1 MDTTKWKS
9 VALRINAYELLK
21 AESAVNN
28 RSPGNQMEEIIKS
41 YIEKQA
47 EINDK
52 TTHVYKS
59 ELLNGKYLRQ
69 I

>member
-1 MDTTKWKS
+1 MDTTRWKS

-21 AESAVNN
+21 AESSVNN

-41 YIEKQA
+41 HIERQA
-47 EINDK
+47 KKNNK
-52 TTHVYKS
+52 TPYDYKD
-59 ELLNGKYLRQ
+59 ELLDGKYLRQ